1 MAAKVVL
8 GIDVSKG
15 WFDVCLQQG
24 DERWQ
29 GRFDNSGAG
38 FRRLAT
44 WLDKWLSAEQQ
55 ARVHACMEATGRYG
69 EALAY
74 WLQARDYRVSIVN
87 PALIKSPAQS
97 MGQRHKSDR
106 LDARVIADYCLK
118 HQPTAWQPLSPAQ
131 AVLQALVRQLD
142 ALERMHT
149 QEQNRLQAGPLPP
162 EVEVV
167 IRAHLHFMA
176 QQIAHLQQQIQ
187 QQIDQDPHLKQQQA
201 LLVTI
206 KGLGALTAAKLLGEL
221 PPIEHFTNARAVAAY
236 AGLNPRRVS
245 SGKGQL
251 YTRLS
256 KQGNAALRKALYL
269 PAMSAKQHNPIL
281 RAFAERL
288 AANGKAPMEIIAAV
302 MRKLLHL
309 VYGVLKHQQP
319 FDPLYLSR

>member
-1 MAAKVVL
+1 MAAAVVL
-8 GIDVSKG
+8 GIDVSKE
-15 WFDVCLQQG
+15 WFDVCLQQA
-24 DERWQ
+24 DKRWQ
-29 GRFDNSGAG
+29 GRFANDGAG
-38 FRRLAT
+38 FQQLEK
-44 WLDKWLSAEQQ
+44 WLRQRLSAEACDRLQ
-55 ARVHACMEATGRYG
+55 ACLESTGRYG
-69 EALAY
+69 AALAHALWERGY
-74 WLQARDYRVSIVN
+74 YVSVVN
-87 PALIKSPAQS
+87 PALIKSHAQS

-106 LDARVIADYCLK
+106 ADARVIADYCLK
-118 HQPTAWQPLSPAQ
+118 HQPAPWAPLTPAR

-142 ALERMHT
+142 ALQAMHT

-162 EVEVV
+162 EVETI
-167 IRAHLHFMA
+167 IRAHLAFMA
-176 QQIAHLQQQIQ
+176 QQIEQLQQQIQ
-187 QQIDQDPHLKQQQA
+187 QHIDQDPDLKQQQA

-206 KGLGALTAAKLLGEL
+206 KGVGALTAAKLLGEL

-245 SGKGQL
+245 SGKGHL

-256 KQGNAALRKALYL
+256 KQGRAAVRKALYL

-281 RAFAERL
+281 RAFADRL
-288 AANGKAPMEIIAAV
+288 AAKGKAPMEIVAAV